1 MSLPRLSNNAV
12 RLAYAPVLA
21 FVALATNREYLCDFW
36 HHLARGQAMIQ
47 QGSMVDRDLFTFT
60 VAGTPLVDLNWL
72 TQLGYSVLF
81 DRGGLELV
89 QVANAAVVALAMLVV
104 GLHAWRASS
113 SASLAALVALIA
125 LAGNWQTLSIRPQS
139 GSLLLFAVIYF
150 ALDRFGGENPS
161 KHPVRQ
167 FWLLIPP
174 IAAALWVNLH
184 GAFPLAIVLVGIF
197 LAAALIESWQKA
209 GWRGALHLP
218 PPARWLSACLALTV
232 LATFLNPYGWTV
244 YQYVGGT
251 SSLAAGRQIDEWV
264 RPQLGT
270 FIGAIWF
277 ASLVAGGLV
286 LWHSP
291 RAIAVRD
298 GLLLV
303 PFLLL
308 SAGSVR
314 MIPWW
319 FMIFGPILARSLA
332 AMVPAAWLAGDREE
346 PSTGNLAVAGALA
359 AVLALS
365 LPQAAMLNPLVQKQ
379 PRIEWQLEQV
389 ADELRAAA
397 PRGRVFTRLEW
408 GEYLGWSL
416 AGSFPVYMDGRIEI
430 IPDSVWDEYTLVTC
444 GQADWEQILDRHR
457 VDHLVLDSRYHIKT
471 GLLAAAR
478 QSSQWHEAS
487 QHGPAIL
494 FVRRK
499 VNPS

>member
-1 MSLPRLSNNAV
+1 MPLPKLSNTAV

-47 QGSMVDRDLFTFT
+47 TREMVDHDLFTFT

-72 TQLGYSVLF
+72 TQLGYSALF
-81 DRGGLELV
+81 NLGGLELV

-113 SASLAALVALIA
+113 SASLAAAIGLVV

-139 GSLLLFAVIYF
+139 CSLLLFAVTYY
-150 ALDRFGGENPS
+150 ALDRFVGE
-161 KHPVRQ
+161 RGEAGAARRA
-167 FWLLIPP
+167 WLLVPP
-174 IAAALWVNLH
+174 AAAALWVNLH
-184 GAFPLAIVLVGIF
+184 GAFPLAIVLVGIY
-197 LAAALIESWQKA
+197 LTAALVDSWLTA
-209 GWRGALHLP
+209 GWRGARQSP
-218 PPARWLSACLALTV
+218 QPRWLAACLAMTI

-270 FIGAIWF
+270 FIGAVWCL
-277 ASLVAGGLV
+277 SLVAGGAV
-286 LWHSP
+286 LWRSP
-291 RAIAVRD
+291 RRITVRD

-319 FMIFGPILARSLA
+319 FLVLGPILARSLA
-332 AMVPAAWLAGDREE
+332 ATVPAEWLAGDREQ
-346 PSTGNLAVAGALA
+346 PATGNLVLAGALA

-365 LPQAAMLNPLVQKQ
+365 LPQTARLNPLVRKE
-379 PRIEWQLEQV
+379 PRTEWQLEQV
-389 ADELRAAA
+389 ANDLRTAA

-416 AGSFPVYMDGRIEI
+416 AGRFPVFMDGRIEI
-430 IPDSVWDEYTLVTC
+430 IPDAVWNEYTAVTC
-444 GQADWEQILDRHR
+444 GQADWQQILDRHG
-457 VDHLVLDSRYHIKT
+457 VDHLVLDSRYHTRT

-478 QSSQWHEAS
+478 QSAEWHELS
-487 QHGPAIL
+487 QYGPAIL
-494 FVRRK
+494 FVRRGAG
-499 VNPS
+499 S